1 MKKIILHN
9 NTPKKEIKKADQIQ
23 VTVSYIYTDT
33 RDSLVF
39 DQLASTNRYDC
50 KELSS
55 GPFGGTY
62 LFTKKNNVNLTKKI
76 K

>member
-23 VTVSYIYTDT
+23 ITVSYMRADD
-33 RDSLVF
+33 RASLVF
-39 DQLASTNRYDC
+39 NQLASSNQYTC

-62 LFTKKNNVNLTKKI
+62 LFSKKN
-76 K
+76 